1 MAGGAHDVPRGFAPP
16 LRAAADKKN
25 RDIAL
30 RVVRSVHRI
39 PVPSAYQC
47 TPYPAESNIEK
58 GLKIIRGGKYVF
70 FSKNGRRGICVFYV
84 NIDPWAE

>member
-58 GLKIIRGGKYVF
+58 GQKIFRGENMF
-70 FSKNGRRGICVFYV
+70 FSPKILRRGICVFYV

>member
-58 GLKIIRGGKYVF
+58 GLKIIRGGGGEICF
-70 FSKNGRRGICVFYV
+70 FSPKMGGGEYAFFM
-84 NIDPWAE
+84 